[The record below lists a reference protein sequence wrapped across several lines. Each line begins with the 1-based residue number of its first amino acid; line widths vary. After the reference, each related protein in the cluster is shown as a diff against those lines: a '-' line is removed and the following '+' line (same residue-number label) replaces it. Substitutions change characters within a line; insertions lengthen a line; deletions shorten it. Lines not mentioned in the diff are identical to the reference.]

1 MALSIKDEETDRL
14 VRRLAQMKR
23 TSFTGAIRLAVS
35 NELSRMDEPVDER
48 ERFLQAV
55 REAQEMFRRMPV
67 DPTLALLS
75 EDEILGYDENGIPT
89 QPK

>member
-14 VRRLAQMKR
+14 VRRLARARK

-35 NELSRMDEPVDER
+35 NELARGGPTPDER

-55 REAQEMFRRMPV
+55 REAQEIVRRSPI
-67 DPTLALLS
+67 DWSRS
-75 EDEILGYDENGIPT
+75 EDDILGYDENGIPT
-89 QPK
+89 QSE

>member
-23 TSFTGAIRLAVS
+23 TSFTGAIRLAVN
-35 NELSRMDEPVDER
+35 NELQRMNEPVDER

-55 REAQEMFRRMPV
+55 REAQEMVRQSPIDWSR
-67 DPTLALLS
+67 S
-75 EDEILGYDENGIPT
+75 EDDILGYDENGIPT
-89 QPK
+89 QPQ